1 MKDQLR
7 ALALRDGRYR
17 PEALHFL
24 FESLETAVRLAGKD
38 SSQGSER
45 HVTGQELVAG
55 LAEHARELFGPL
67 AAKVWPA
74 WGVHS
79 PLDWGRIVFL
89 LVDEGLLRRQE
100 SDTLADFEGE
110 FDLERTFVLN
120 YKTTLPRALEAR
132 AGRPGPAPEGEAPG
146 TAPPEG
152 PV

>member
-38 SSQGSER
+38 AEQGSER

-55 LAEHARELFGPL
+55 LTEHAREVFGPL
-67 AAKVWPA
+67 APEVWRA
-74 WGVHS
+74 WGIRA
-79 PLDWGRIVFL
+79 PLDWGQIVFL
-89 LVDEGLLRRQE
+89 LVDEGLLRRQD

-110 FDLERTFVLN
+110 LDFERAFVQG
-120 YKTTLPRALEAR
+120 YRPALPRALEPR
-132 AGRPGPAPEGEAPG
+132 QGRGEDDATQG
-146 TAPPEG
+146 D
-152 PV
+152 

>member
-38 SSQGSER
+38 AELGVER

-55 LAEHARELFGPL
+55 LAAHAREVFGPL
-67 AAKVWPA
+67 APQVWRS
-74 WGVHS
+74 WGIQR
-79 PLDWGRIVFL
+79 PLDWGQIVFL
-89 LVDEGLLRRQE
+89 LVDEGLLRRQD

-110 FDLERTFVLN
+110 LDFEREFVQG
-120 YKTTLPRALEAR
+120 YRPALPRALDPR
-132 AGRPGPAPEGEAPG
+132 GGRDKDEDASGD
-146 TAPPEG
+146 
-152 PV
+152 